1 MNFSRLASV
10 AYPSR
15 WGRPRFRFGQQVRF
29 PGGTAIVTGMRY
41 CVGLVSANG
50 LPVYEWRYELD
61 HEAFVPAE
69 VLSPVVMEVA

>member
-15 WGRPRFRFGQQVRF
+15 WGRPTFRFGQQVRF

-41 CVGLVSANG
+41 CVALVSASG
-50 LPVYEWRYELD
+50 LPLYEWHYELN
-61 HEAFVPAE
+61 HEVFVPADAIE
-69 VLSPVVMEVA
+69 PVVLEVA